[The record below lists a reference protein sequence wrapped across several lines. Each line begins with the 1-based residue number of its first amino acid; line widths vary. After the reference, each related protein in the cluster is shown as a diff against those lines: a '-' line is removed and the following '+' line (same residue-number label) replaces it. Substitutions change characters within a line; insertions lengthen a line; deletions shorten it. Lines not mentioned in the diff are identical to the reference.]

1 MKLSELIIACGHD
14 PQSPKGPGN
23 TYGTGHMLHVGYKVR
38 CAGALDGDGNLVPE
52 SRHLIGTL
60 TTVPD
65 AGAEVVPTE
74 RADEGTWELDPAQ
87 TAMDPE
93 NPVCM
98 ICGQP
103 PVL

>member
-1 MKLSELIIACGHD
+1 MTIKLSQLIEACGHD
-14 PQSPKGPGN
+14 PQSPKGAQN
-23 TYGTGHMLHVGYKVR
+23 IYGTGHMLHVGYMVK
-38 CAGALDGDGNLVPE
+38 CAGIPDADGNPVK
-52 SRHLIGTL
+52 HLIGTL
-60 TTVPD
+60 TAVPD

-98 ICGQP
+98 VCGQP